1 MRLVIIGNGFDMHH
15 RLKTSAR
22 DYCIFLKNNDPNV
35 LNDIANSRYFI
46 GNVVDIQSKED
57 IFWTDVE
64 KNLRFDY
71 NAMMDECKYGYHPYP
86 LDESES
92 FPDSTQ
98 LTSMEEFAEGIE
110 KKFENIKKFTTSD
123 LHQWIKEVNVYG
135 ADLSN
140 PCCFKQD
147 DIFVSFNYTKTLED
161 VYGINSR
168 QVLHVH
174 GCIDDRYSLQFGN
187 TDEESVDVELEYKK
201 NYGDDILFE
210 VAIQSA
216 MEKYVTVAEY
226 LLKDMTENIDKL
238 NNWLPYD
245 DVDEVVV
252 MGHSYNGSD
261 FRYYEEFFV
270 PKFRNVN
277 WTIYCW
283 VKKPEEAKQAEFFF
297 RKNGLKGVIIN
308 W

>member
-110 KKFENIKKFTTSD
+110 KNLKISKS
-123 LHQWIKEVNVYG
+123 LRLRIY
-135 ADLSN
+135 
-140 PCCFKQD
+140 
-147 DIFVSFNYTKTLED
+147 
-161 VYGINSR
+161 IN
-168 QVLHVH
+168 
-174 GCIDDRYSLQFGN
+174 G
-187 TDEESVDVELEYKK
+187 
-201 NYGDDILFE
+201 
-210 VAIQSA
+210 
-216 MEKYVTVAEY
+216 
-226 LLKDMTENIDKL
+226 
-238 NNWLPYD
+238 
-245 DVDEVVV
+245 
-252 MGHSYNGSD
+252 
-261 FRYYEEFFV
+261 
-270 PKFRNVN
+270 
-277 WTIYCW
+277 
-283 VKKPEEAKQAEFFF
+283 
-297 RKNGLKGVIIN
+297 
-308 W
+308 